1 MKAKIREIIT
11 TWWQTPL
18 PTIYPRNLD
27 LTNYFK
33 PQLRKVLLV
42 TGFRRVGKTFTLLDF
57 AKKYGQF
64 NCIYLNFEDDRLP
77 QKIEMLTQ
85 LSEVIRELRGN
96 TPIVLLLDEIQEI
109 PGWSRWVRRMNET
122 TPHHLI
128 ISGSSSR
135 LLSRELPTELRGQ
148 TITLPLSP
156 LTWSEYCIF
165 RHLNLTKLPSPDIE
179 SALRNYLTYG
189 GLPEIVLAE
198 PGIRPHVLANYYT
211 SFVEHDLIDR
221 HHIRKSEA
229 LADLLRLLPTT
240 HIFTYSKLAHSLT
253 SLGHSTTKDTVI
265 RYLAWIQEAYFF
277 DQLTPYSASIKK
289 RLQSP
294 KKGYLIDN
302 YFSSYYGAID
312 SPNLGHLMEQS
323 VYHHLLTAQDTQ
335 LHYWKDFASH
345 EVDFVVTKNNQV
357 TELIQVSYI
366 HDRSNFPSREIKSL
380 LKASGRFPHTNLT
393 LITWDITDTITK
405 GTQVIKLI
413 PLSQFLTT
421 TPVTVHELATPACK

>member
-1 MKAKIREIIT
+1 MKSKIREIIT

-27 LTNYFK
+27 LINYFN
-33 PQLRKVLLV
+33 PHLRKVLLV

-57 AKKYGQF
+57 AQKYGQS

-77 QKIEMLTQ
+77 QTIATLTK
-85 LSEVIRELRGN
+85 LSEVIRELRGT
-96 TPIVLLLDEIQEI
+96 TPTVLLLDEIQEI
-109 PGWSRWVRRMNET
+109 AGWSRWVRRMNET

-135 LLSRELPTELRGQ
+135 LISSELPTELRGQ

-156 LTWSEYCIF
+156 LTWSEYCCF
-165 RHLNLTKLPSPDIE
+165 HSLNLDILPSPDVE

-198 PGIRPHVLANYYT
+198 PGLRPHILASYYS

-221 HHIRKSEA
+221 HHIRKNEA

-240 HIFTYSKLAHSLT
+240 HTFTYSKLAHSLA
-253 SLGHSTTKDTVI
+253 SLGHSTTKDTVM
-265 RYLAWIQEAYFF
+265 RYLTWIQEAYFF
-277 DQLTPYSASIKK
+277 SQLALYSASIKK

-302 YFSSYYGAID
+302 YFSSYYGNLD
-312 SPNLGHLMEQS
+312 SPNLGHLMEQV
-323 VYHHLLTAQDTQ
+323 VYHHLLNLRDTS
-335 LHYWKDFASH
+335 LHYWKDFANH
-345 EVDFVVTKNNQV
+345 EVDFVVTKNNQA

-366 HDRSNFPSREIKSL
+366 HDSVNMPDREIKSL
-380 LKASGRFPHTNLT
+380 IKASGRFPHANLI
-393 LITWDITDTITK
+393 LITWDVANTIKK
-405 GTQVIKLI
+405 GTKQIKLI
-413 PLSQFLTT
+413 PLSKFLTSI
-421 TPVTVHELATPACK
+421 L

>member
-1 MKAKIREIIT
+1 MKSKIREIIT

-27 LTNYFK
+27 LTNYFN
-33 PQLRKVLLV
+33 PHLRKVLAV

-57 AKKYGQF
+57 AQKHGQS

-77 QKIEMLTQ
+77 QKIETLTQ
-85 LSEVIRELRGN
+85 LSEVIRELRGT
-96 TPIVLLLDEIQEI
+96 TPTVLLLDEIQEI
-109 PGWSRWVRRMNET
+109 EGWSRWVRRMNET
-122 TPHHLI
+122 TPHRLI

-135 LLSRELPTELRGQ
+135 LLSSELPTELRGQ

-156 LTWSEYCIF
+156 LTWPEYCVF
-165 RHLNLTKLPSPDIE
+165 RRLNLSELPSPDIQ

-198 PGIRPHVLANYYT
+198 PGIRPHILTNYYT

-240 HIFTYSKLAHSLT
+240 YIFTYSKLAHSLT

-265 RYLAWIQEAYFF
+265 RYLIWIQEAYFLN
-277 DQLTPYSASIKK
+277 QLTIYSVSIKK

-302 YFSSYYGAID
+302 YFSSYYGNLD
-312 SPNLGHLMEQS
+312 SSNFGHLMEQT
-323 VYHHLLTAQDTQ
+323 VYHHLLTSPDIS
-335 LHYWKDFASH
+335 LHYWKDFAHH

-357 TELIQVSYI
+357 TE
-366 HDRSNFPSREIKSL
+366 
-380 LKASGRFPHTNLT
+380 A
-393 LITWDITDTITK
+393 
-405 GTQVIKLI
+405 
-413 PLSQFLTT
+413 
-421 TPVTVHELATPACK
+421 